1 MIRRVEDGHKTKKNE
16 VKECIQKY
24 YIKYKGAG
32 ARKLHCKVFTGVTE
46 REIQQ
51 YINSLPK
58 AHRVNP
64 KFSSKVPPKPVQ
76 SSGVLSQVQIDLVD
90 MSNSPSRGTC
100 DIPCKYILVVDVF
113 SRFCFL
119 HAVQTK
125 SSTEVASRLIE
136 IFSDV
141 GPPLRIQSDQGSEF
155 KGSVKELMQAM
166 KVKIITADLI
176 IHNPRERYITMT

>member
-1 MIRRVEDGHKTKKNE
+1 M
-16 VKECIQKY
+16 KECIQKY

-32 ARKLHCKVFTGVTE
+32 ARKLHRIICKVFTGVTE

-51 YINSLPK
+51 YINSLLK
-58 AHRVNP
+58 VQCVTP
-64 KFSSKVPPKPVQ
+64 KFSNKVPPKPVQ
-76 SSGVLSQVQIDLVD
+76 SSVVLNQVQIDLVD
-90 MSNSPSRGTC
+90 MSNSPSRGTY
-100 DIPCKYILVVDVF
+100 DIPRKFILVVLDVF

-119 HAVQTK
+119 CALQTK